1 MQDIRGDKP
10 ITDPVSGVSAVSA
23 VSAASCGSSNST
35 MNPTEEVG
43 RDLPM
48 AACPVDI
55 FRMPEPWISPLEL
68 DLDSM
73 RAMAARVSDLVTAHL
88 ASLREQPA
96 RTTLSRREAKTL
108 VGSIAPTAP
117 EQGIG
122 FDAALTELAER
133 VLPYHARE
141 PHPHFL
147 GYVPSIPTFPAVL
160 GDWLATGYN
169 FFAGVWPI
177 ASGPN
182 ELELV
187 VLDWFR
193 QWLGMPNGTG
203 GLLTSGGSTATL
215 MAVVAARHA
224 RVGDDVSLLPRLTL
238 YTSTQAHSAVVRA
251 AWMAGI
257 SRENV
262 RVLPTDDAWRLRADT
277 VRDAVTADRAAG
289 RVPFLVVA
297 SAGTTNTGAVDDLSA
312 IGELCARES
321 LWLHVDAAYG
331 AFAGLA
337 PRGSALLRG
346 IERADSVVLDPHK
359 WLFVPFECGCLLARD
374 PASLKA
380 AFHIFPEYLKDVAPG
395 EEEINFADYGE
406 QLTRYAR
413 ALKIWLSVR
422 TFGLAPIREM
432 IERGIQLAEYTESL
446 VRREPSLEVLSPAQ
460 LGIFCFRAHPEGI
473 EGAELDALNERV
485 NARVNEQGRF
495 LISSTRVNGAFSLR
509 VCTHNWRTSEADIDA
524 LMALVLEGARRE
536 TGRREADP
544 SLR

>member
-1 MQDIRGDKP
+1 
-10 ITDPVSGVSAVSA
+10 
-23 VSAASCGSSNST
+23 
-35 MNPTEEVG
+35 
-43 RDLPM
+43 
-48 AACPVDI
+48 
-55 FRMPEPWISPLEL
+55 
-68 DLDSM
+68 
-73 RAMAARVSDLVTAHL
+73 MAARVSELVTTHL
-88 ASLREQPA
+88 ASLRDQPV
-96 RTTLSRREAKTL
+96 RITLSRHEAKRL
-108 VGSIAPTAP
+108 VGTIAPIAP

-122 FDAALTELAER
+122 FEAALSELAER

-141 PHPHFL
+141 PHPRFL
-147 GYVPSIPTFPAVL
+147 GYVPSIPTFPSVM

-182 ELELV
+182 ELELT

-224 RVGDDVSLLPRLTL
+224 RVADDAALLPRLTM

-262 RVLPTDDAWRLRADT
+262 RVLPVDDAWRLRAEA
-277 VRDAVTADRAAG
+277 VRDAVAADRAAG

-297 SAGTTNTGAVDDLSA
+297 SAGTTNTGAIDDVPA
-312 IGELCARES
+312 IADLCRRES
-321 LWLHVDAAYG
+321 LWLHIDAAYG
-331 AFAGLA
+331 AFAALTT
-337 PRGSALLRG
+337 RGPELLRG

-359 WLFVPFECGCLLARD
+359 WLYVPFECGCLLARE
-374 PASLKA
+374 PAALKS

-395 EEEINFADYGE
+395 DEEVNFADYGE

-422 TFGLAPIREM
+422 TFGLAPIRAM
-432 IERGIQLAEYTESL
+432 IERGIELAEYAEVL
-446 VRREPSLEVLSPAQ
+446 VRRESALEVLAPAQ
-460 LGIFCFRAHPEGI
+460 LGILCFRAHPSDVND
-473 EGAELDALNERV
+473 AATLDALNERV
-485 NARVNEQGRF
+485 NARINETGRF
-495 LISSTRVNGAFSLR
+495 LISSTKVNGAFSLR
-509 VCTHNWRTSEADIDA
+509 VCTHNWRTSERDIDE
-524 LMALVLEGARRE
+524 LMGLVRE
-536 TGRREADP
+536 
-544 SLR
+544 SF

>member
-1 MQDIRGDKP
+1 MSDSW
-10 ITDPVSGVSAVSA
+10 V
-23 VSAASCGSSNST
+23 
-35 MNPTEEVG
+35 
-43 RDLPM
+43 
-48 AACPVDI
+48 
-55 FRMPEPWISPLEL
+55 SPLEV
-68 DLDSM
+68 DLETM
-73 RAMAARVSDLVTAHL
+73 GAMAARVSELVTTHL
-88 ASLREQPA
+88 ASLRDQPV
-96 RTTLSRREAKTL
+96 RITLSRREAKRL
-108 VGSIAPTAP
+108 VGTIAPIAP

-122 FDAALTELAER
+122 FEAALAELAER

-141 PHPHFL
+141 PHPRFL
-147 GYVPSIPTFPAVL
+147 GYVPSIPTFPSVM

-169 FFAGVWPI
+169 YFAGVWPI

-182 ELELV
+182 ELELT

-224 RVGDDVSLLPRLTL
+224 RVADDAALLPRLTM

-262 RVLPTDDAWRLRADT
+262 RVLPVDDAWRLRAEA
-277 VRDAVTADRAAG
+277 VRDAVAADRAAG

-297 SAGTTNTGAVDDLSA
+297 SAGTTNTGAIDDLPGIA
-312 IGELCARES
+312 DLCRRES

-331 AFAGLA
+331 AFAALTA
-337 PRGSALLRG
+337 RGPELLQG

-359 WLFVPFECGCLLARD
+359 WLYVPFECGCLLARE
-374 PASLKA
+374 PAALKS

-395 EEEINFADYGE
+395 DEEVNFADYGE

-422 TFGLAPIREM
+422 TFGLAPIRAM
-432 IERGIQLAEYTESL
+432 IERGIALAEYAEVL
-446 VRREPSLEVLSPAQ
+446 VRRESALEVLAPAQ
-460 LGIFCFRAHPEGI
+460 LGILCFRAHPSDVDD
-473 EGAELDALNERV
+473 AATLDALNERV
-485 NARVNEQGRF
+485 NARINETGRF
-495 LISSTRVNGAFSLR
+495 LISSTKVNGAFSLR
-509 VCTHNWRTSEADIDA
+509 VCTHNWRTSERDIDE
-524 LMALVLEGARRE
+524 LMGLVRE
-536 TGRREADP
+536 
-544 SLR
+544 SL

>member
-1 MQDIRGDKP
+1 
-10 ITDPVSGVSAVSA
+10 
-23 VSAASCGSSNST
+23 
-35 MNPTEEVG
+35 
-43 RDLPM
+43 M
-48 AACPVDI
+48 A
-55 FRMPEPWISPLEL
+55 EPWLSPLEL
-68 DLDSM
+68 DLDTM

-96 RTTLSRREAKTL
+96 RTTLSRRDARSL
-108 VGSIAPTAP
+108 VGAIAPTAP

-122 FDAALTELAER
+122 FDGAVTELAER
-133 VLPYHARE
+133 VLPFHARE

-147 GYVPSIPTFPAVL
+147 GYVPSIPTFPAIL
-160 GDWLATGYN
+160 GDWLASGYN

-182 ELELV
+182 EIELV

-224 RVGDDVSLLPRLTL
+224 RAGDDASVLPRLTL
-238 YTSTQAHSAVVRA
+238 YSSTQAHSAAVRA
-251 AWMAGI
+251 AWIAGI
-257 SRENV
+257 ARENV
-262 RVLPTDDAWRLRADT
+262 RVLPTDDAWRLRAES
-277 VRDAVTADRAAG
+277 VRDAVAIDRSAG

-297 SAGTTNTGAVDDLSA
+297 SAGTTNTGAIDDLPA
-312 IGELCARES
+312 IADLCVRES

-331 AFAGLA
+331 AFA
-337 PRGSALLRG
+337 ALTPSGREQLRG

-359 WLFVPFECGCLLARD
+359 WLFVPFECGCLLARE
-374 PASLKA
+374 PATLKA

-422 TFGLAPIREM
+422 TFGVAPIRAM
-432 IERGIQLAEYTESL
+432 IERGIGLAEYVERR
-446 VRREPSLEVLSPAQ
+446 VRRETGMEVLASAQ
-460 LGIFCFRAHPEGI
+460 LGIVCFRVHP
-473 EGAELDALNERV
+473 AKMDDAAALDALNERV
-485 NARVNEQGRF
+485 NTAVPRVA
-495 LISSTRVNGAFSLR
+495 S
-509 VCTHNWRTSEADIDA
+509 
-524 LMALVLEGARRE
+524 
-536 TGRREADP
+536 
-544 SLR
+544 